1 MGLGL
6 GLELVVRVGFKVR
19 VIGLEHLER
28 YHADDERCDK
38 HEPQADAHERLAAQ
52 RCAHGAVGAV
62 CSSTGS
68 GV

>member
-1 MGLGL
+1 M
-6 GLELVVRVGFKVR
+6 VRVGFKVR
-19 VIGLEHLER
+19 GYLLGLEHLER